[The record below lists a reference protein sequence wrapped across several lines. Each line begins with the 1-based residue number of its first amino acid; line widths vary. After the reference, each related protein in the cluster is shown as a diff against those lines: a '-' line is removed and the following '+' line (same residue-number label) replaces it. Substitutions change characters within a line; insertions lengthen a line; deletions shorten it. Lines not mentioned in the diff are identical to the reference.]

1 MKGVS
6 FESTQR
12 FGSFFMLLVHLIEIK
27 FHQPDTMVLLVLYI
41 NRNAVT
47 VLLGCSTS
55 GLVSDLSPAYEDQIS
70 QLTFQQFFKEKK

>member
-1 MKGVS
+1 MNKLTGYISVS
-6 FESTQR
+6 LH
-12 FGSFFMLLVHLIEIK
+12 FFPVHLIEIK
-27 FHQPDTMVLLVLYI
+27 FHQPDTMILLVLHI
-41 NRNAVT
+41 NRNAVV

>member
-27 FHQPDTMVLLVLYI
+27 FHQPDTMILLVLHI
-41 NRNAVT
+41 NRNAVV

-70 QLTFQQFFKEKK
+70 QLTFQQLFKEKK